1 VTFKKLGVVVIND
14 FHPSEQPGAATEA
27 LNSAIRIASN
37 GSFRVQ
43 FHYGGKISR
52 NFYAEELFCSQIQR
66 LRIQNF
72 LLSKSDRLIS
82 ARFLKLI
89 IRHLNLCRFMP
100 TIIRN
105 RHSTFVLHSIG
116 TFFPLSMILILNAL
130 RVKVCLVHN
139 DFSYLL
145 PGKVYPHHFLEKAK
159 INASLNMSK
168 EFAQLKIEKSS
179 IRRYILR
186 AVCNSMTTQGSLTR
200 LQGDILRANGFQC
213 DNSLVQTVET
223 CRCSEINNSPN
234 LFVKSRIQIL
244 FIGRPIGKGF
254 QDLIDLVQSSYSL
267 RLVAV
272 GSNSLSEIL
281 TKALPYDKFEF
292 LGRLNPP
299 EIFSAIHNSHV
310 VWARSVYFD
319 VGPLTIL
326 EALSHGVPVVCTPIT
341 GNAEHARKLMPSLV
355 QPLSFVPDERYIHDV
370 VEKWKSGKRQQKSK
384 KYIDSLPADS
394 YIQMIQSSS
403 TLCT

>member
-1 VTFKKLGVVVIND
+1 MTFKNLDVVVIND
-14 FHPSEQPGAATEA
+14 FHPSELPGAATEA
-27 LNSAIRIASN
+27 LNSALRLASY

-43 FHYGGKISR
+43 FHSGGKISR

-72 LLSKSDRLIS
+72 LLSKSDRLVS
-82 ARFLKLI
+82 ARFLKLV

-100 TIIRN
+100 TIIRK
-105 RHSTFVLHSIG
+105 RRSTFVLHSIG
-116 TFFPLSMILILNAL
+116 TFFPLSMILILNAF
-130 RVKVCLVHN
+130 RIKVFLVHN

-145 PGKVYPHHFLEKAK
+145 PGKVYPHHFLEKEK
-159 INASLNMSK
+159 IEAAIDLSK

-179 IRRYILR
+179 IRRHILR

-200 LQGDILRANGFQC
+200 LQGDILRANGFKC

-223 CRCSEINNSPN
+223 CRCSEINESTN
-234 LFVKSRIQIL
+234 LFVKSRIKIL

-254 QDLIDLVQSSYSL
+254 QDLIDLVHSSSSL

-272 GSNSLSEIL
+272 GSNSLWEIL
-281 TKALPYDKFEF
+281 TKALPNDKFEF
-292 LGRLNPP
+292 LGRLNPH
-299 EIFSAIHNSHV
+299 EISSAIHNSHV
-310 VWARSVYFD
+310 VWARSVCFD

-355 QPLSFVPDERYIHDV
+355 QPLSFVPDERYIHYV
-370 VEKWKSGKRQQKSK
+370 VENWISDKKQQISQ
-384 KYIDSLPADS
+384 KYIGSLPTDS
-394 YIQMIQSSS
+394 YIQMIQR
-403 TLCT
+403 